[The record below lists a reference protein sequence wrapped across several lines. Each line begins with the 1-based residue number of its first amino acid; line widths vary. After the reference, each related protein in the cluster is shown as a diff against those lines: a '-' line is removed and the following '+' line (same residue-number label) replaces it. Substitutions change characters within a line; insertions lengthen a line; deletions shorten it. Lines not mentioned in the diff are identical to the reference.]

1 MKEEKEM
8 VRERK
13 IKDRR
18 KVIVVGGKIQMGEE
32 KSRKENVGRM
42 SRRKK
47 NGDGRGKKVKGGKNK
62 IRGCKGR
69 KKEEDMG

>member
-32 KSRKENVGRM
+32 KNRKENVGRM

-47 NGDGRGKKVKGGKNK
+47 KWRWKGKKG
-62 IRGCKGR
+62 KGR
-69 KKEEDMG
+69 KK